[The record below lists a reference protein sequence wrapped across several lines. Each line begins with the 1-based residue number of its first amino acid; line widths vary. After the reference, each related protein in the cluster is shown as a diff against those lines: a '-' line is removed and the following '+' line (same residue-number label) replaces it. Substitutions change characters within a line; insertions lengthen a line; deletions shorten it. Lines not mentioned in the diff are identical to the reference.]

1 MAHDSVKPIRLNKH
15 ESIDT
20 IGHLADRV
28 LRAFQTSEFAYPEG
42 RIIGIE
48 EQLRRTF
55 APGCPDFEARI
66 DLLIETDDV
75 LRVTD
80 FKTSRHRWNDTR
92 ITGAIPSCSSMP
104 GR

>member
-66 DLLIETDDV
+66 DLPEEIFTAGWRVDV
-75 LRVTD
+75 RR
-80 FKTSRHRWNDTR
+80 F
-92 ITGAIPSCSSMP
+92 A
-104 GR
+104 